1 MITASGFASKQ
12 ANSPALLVLPYTLI
26 GCVLASSVNAIDD
39 VPSKNI
45 IGRNMD

>member
-12 ANSPALLVLPYTLI
+12 ANSPALLVLPYTL

-39 VPSKNI
+39 VPSKT
-45 IGRNMD
+45 